1 LFLTRGLHFRSESAT
16 NIRSKRPV
24 LFLFVDR
31 KTRTSIRLNYIL
43 HPVLFYHRRPTV
55 FCSVSLII
63 HVRRSRCGVDM
74 QGGQCVGAWALLAH
88 WTHSLSDIIH
98 LHRIRL

>member
-63 HVRRSRCGVDM
+63 HVRRSRCGVDAGWSVCWCM
-74 QGGQCVGAWALLAH
+74 GTACTLNP
-88 WTHSLSDIIH
+88 LSF
-98 LHRIRL
+98 RYYSSSSY